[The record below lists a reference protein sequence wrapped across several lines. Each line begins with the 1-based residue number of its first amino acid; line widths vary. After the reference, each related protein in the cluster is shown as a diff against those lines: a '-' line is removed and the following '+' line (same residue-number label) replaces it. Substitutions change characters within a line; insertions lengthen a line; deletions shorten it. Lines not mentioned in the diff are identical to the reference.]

1 MASIGAELSLAQRFE
16 PLVFISGVLNPWVI
30 GFAGVIV
37 ICAASNYSPGGPPGA
52 PAALCGDGEPKSS
65 HGTRSGGTKGSWHAG
80 MSNKA
85 DKAGVGAGCK
95 LGPRKV
101 LVLPE
106 V

>member
-65 HGTRSGGTKGSWHAG
+65 HGTRSGGNKRILARRDVEQSRQSW
-80 MSNKA
+80 SWSW
-85 DKAGVGAGCK
+85 V
-95 LGPRKV
+95 
-101 LVLPE
+101 
-106 V
+106 

>member
-52 PAALCGDGEPKSS
+52 PAALCRDGEPKSS

-80 MSNKA
+80 MATAWQMKQT
-85 DKAGVGAGCK
+85 KLELELGVS
-95 LGPRKV
+95 LGRGRF
-101 LVLPE
+101 
-106 V
+106 

>member
-52 PAALCGDGEPKSS
+52 PAALCRDGEPKSS

-80 MSNKA
+80 MATAWQMKQT
-85 DKAGVGAGCK
+85 KLELELGVSSGQG
-95 LGPRKV
+95 RF
-101 LVLPE
+101 
-106 V
+106 